1 MTEVETFMK
10 LVTISNIHPHFLF
23 SSLLTSTR
31 RVNEML
37 AAQSAAISVKQGPL
51 GKFNDLLGLY
61 QALSLVVPM
70 QPDLEIDHDLQMR
83 LLTVQAAFGQMVTER
98 AFEFKA
104 VPLSPTEARLVD
116 GITDLLAKEPFE
128 VTHSELIHGFTACV
142 VVRLKGNLHLQ
153 TASGV
158 LWSPMLIIEPSGGA
172 NERFPR
178 RQLFTRLK
186 HDFHRHSHGIPLQ
199 TVPVAALMGEGRN
212 LLRERLLELPNLLH
226 SLYPPTQEDSANI
239 SPILFAMGLVGP
251 EGLMSSLNTNS
262 PSNPRTRNSSP
273 HTVRRLNTTELAG
286 SSSFFSGGS
295 SSNFTGSGSAELCDG
310 SLECCLDFNETAPYT
325 AVQRSILA
333 NTTVQQGMAIRWIG
347 DHPTVVSTSPSP
359 HPRAAPLTRS
369 PAVLPSTTGISV
381 MPVSH
386 TSPSNK
392 YSPSLTTS
400 TAPPQNSNGPF
411 PVQGLSRNHSMRS
424 VHGQGMKVMTPMGY
438 SNSRS
443 SCSVSPHMSTCISRN
458 GSVEC
463 SVLDKRALTER
474 LQAVAS
480 YPTIEIGQRTGYM
493 NRSRSNSQ
501 SRSPIR
507 FEEGEGE
514 DSERDQAVVDKQIEE
529 LEAELE
535 IARLEAKLM
544 KLRNSKV
551 KSQTKTH
558 VPLSPL
564 PGSQES
570 HTNNNN
576 SNSNNNSNISRGS
589 DASPDAFLGPGEN

>member
-1 MTEVETFMK
+1 
-10 LVTISNIHPHFLF
+10 VTYDNIHSITTCLTLAFAIISF
-23 SSLLTSTR
+23 SFYC
-31 RVNEML
+31 RVDELL
-37 AAQSAAISVKQGPL
+37 AAQNAAISIKQGPL

-70 QPDLEIDHDLQMR
+70 QPDLEIDPDLQMQ
-83 LLTVQAAFGQMVTER
+83 LLTVQAAFGQMVSER
-98 AFEFKA
+98 SSEFKA
-104 VPLSPTEARLVD
+104 VPLSPTEGRLVD

-186 HDFHRHSHGIPLQ
+186 HDFFRHSHGIPLQ

-295 SSNFTGSGSAELCDG
+295 SSTFTGSAGAELCDG

-325 AVQRSILA
+325 AVQRSILS

-359 HPRAAPLTRS
+359 HPRAAPLARS
-369 PAVLPSTTGISV
+369 PAVLPSTTGISA
-381 MPVSH
+381 MPGSH
-386 TSPSNK
+386 PSPTNK
-392 YSPSLTTS
+392 YSPSLNTS
-400 TAPPQNSNGPF
+400 SAPPQSSNSNTNTNSNANTNGPF
-411 PVQGLSRNHSMRS
+411 PAQSLSRNHSMRS

-458 GSVEC
+458 GSVES

-493 NRSRSNSQ
+493 NRSRS
-501 SRSPIR
+501 RSPIR
-507 FEEGEGE
+507 CEEGEGE

-551 KSQTKTH
+551 KSQTQSQTKTYI
-558 VPLSPL
+558 PLSPL

-570 HTNNNN
+570 QN
-576 SNSNNNSNISRGS
+576 SNTSRGS